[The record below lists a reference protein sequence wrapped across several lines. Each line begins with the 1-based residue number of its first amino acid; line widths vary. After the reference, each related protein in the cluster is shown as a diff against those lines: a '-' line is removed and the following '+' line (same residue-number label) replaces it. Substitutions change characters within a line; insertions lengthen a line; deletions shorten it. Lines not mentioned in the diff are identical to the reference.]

1 MIFLII
7 DGNSILN
14 RAYYAIKSLSD
25 SRGQNIN
32 GVYGFVNILRKF
44 INQLQPEYVAVAF
57 DVSRKT
63 FRADLCKTYK
73 GTRAGTPDDLKRQM
87 PVIQDLLEL
96 MGFAVLKCPGF
107 EADDILGT
115 LSHRCCSPSV
125 ECVLLTGDRD
135 AYQLVKENV
144 RVILPTIKNKTSV
157 SESITLETIRE
168 KYGLEPLK
176 LIDVKALAGDTSDN
190 IPGCRGIGEKT
201 AVNLISRFVSVE
213 NLFENLAQI
222 ESASLKNKL
231 VACKEDVFLSK
242 VLAEIRLDAPVNCSI
257 DEYVP
262 KRTSKKALTLK
273 LAELGMKTAI
283 QKINLLVPHLA
294 DQEDSLDSFE
304 EPPVPIHF
312 VTGVDEIEE
321 LKEIKST
328 SKLYVAL
335 DEQGNRLGINAG
347 DNIYVLP
354 LNENLKTLAAALEKF
369 AGQIYFDDIK
379 RFQTLLFK
387 ENFEESLTFLT
398 LPFCITL
405 AGYILDSL
413 RKKYE
418 VDRLVRIY
426 LEPGD
431 YINFSGDD
439 FVFGLINSPRLCEIL
454 EQKLAENDQLALLKE
469 LEIPVA
475 EVLVAMEQKGFLL
488 DVHGLSD
495 FGNHLEQETKM
506 LEEEIFSEEAFLNNS
521 VERFNLNSSQ
531 KLSHFLFETLKLPT
545 QGRNKSGFKTDV
557 ESLEKIS
564 HLHPIIKLI
573 LKRRKLTKLKAT
585 YVDGLLTM
593 VDSTNHVHTL
603 FKQTETKTGRLS
615 SAEPNLQNV
624 PIRTELGK
632 NLRKFFVA
640 EPGCVLADAD
650 YSQIELRVLAEISQ
664 DETLINSFRSDEDVH
679 RITASEIFDVPL
691 GEVTAQ
697 MRMDAK
703 TVNFGIIYG
712 IGPVA
717 LAEGLSVSTVQAA
730 QYIKSFFAKF
740 PKVEEYLT
748 QTVSF
753 AEANGYVNTLFDR
766 RIYIPELKSN
776 NKSLISFGKRVA
788 YNSPIQ
794 GSAADIIKLA
804 MVNLQTRIKKE
815 KLRSKI
821 ILQVHDEIIVQ
832 VPTDEQTQM
841 EKILHEEMETFPK
854 FKLPLKVDVG
864 FGSSWFAAKS

>member
-44 INQLQPEYVAVAF
+44 ITQLQPEYVAVAF

-63 FRADLCKTYK
+63 FRSDLCQTYK
-73 GTRAGTPDDLKRQM
+73 GTRAGTPDDLKKQM

-96 MGFAVLKCPGF
+96 MGFAVIKCPGF

-115 LSHRCCSPSV
+115 LSHRCCPSSV

-157 SESITLETIRE
+157 AETVTLETIRE
-168 KYGLEPLK
+168 KYELEPLK
-176 LIDVKALAGDTSDN
+176 LIDVKAMAGDTSDN
-190 IPGCRGIGEKT
+190 IPGCRGVGEKT
-201 AVNLISRFVSVE
+201 AVDLISRFGSVE
-213 NLFENLAQI
+213 ALFENLAQI
-222 ESASLKNKL
+222 ESVALKNKL
-231 VACKEDVFLSK
+231 IAGKEDIFLSK

-262 KRTSKKALTLK
+262 KRTSKKELVLK
-273 LAELGMKTAI
+273 FAELGIKTAI

-304 EPPVPIHF
+304 EPPVPIRF
-312 VTGVDEIEE
+312 VASVDEIEE
-321 LKEIKST
+321 FKEIKNNF
-328 SKLYVAL
+328 YIAL
-335 DEQGNRLGINAG
+335 DEPRNRLGINAS

-354 LNENLKTLAAALEKF
+354 LNENLKPLAVALGKF
-369 AGQIYFDDIK
+369 AGQVSFDDIK
-379 RFQTLLFK
+379 KFQTLLFK
-387 ENFEESLTFLT
+387 EFEEPPTFLT
-398 LPFCITL
+398 PPFCITL

-431 YINFSGDD
+431 YINFGGDD
-439 FVFGLINSPRLCEIL
+439 FVFGLINSPKLCEIL

-488 DVHGLSD
+488 DVCGLSD
-495 FGNHLEQETKM
+495 FGNHLEQETER
-506 LEEEIFSEEAFLNNS
+506 LEEEIFSEETFLNNR

-573 LKRRKLTKLKAT
+573 LKRRKLTKLKTT
-585 YVDGLLTM
+585 YIEGLLTM
-593 VDSTNHVHTL
+593 VDSTDHVHTL

-632 NLRKFFVA
+632 NLRKFFIA

-679 RITASEIFDVPL
+679 RITASEIFGVPL
-691 GEVTAQ
+691 DKVTAQ

-712 IGPVA
+712 IGSVA
-717 LAEGLSVSTVQAA
+717 LAEDLGVSTAQAT

-740 PKVEEYLT
+740 PKVEEYLA

-753 AEANGYVNTLFDR
+753 AEANGYVKTLFNH

-776 NKSLISFGKRVA
+776 NKALISFGKRVA
-788 YNSPIQ
+788 YNAPIQ

-804 MVNLQTRIKKE
+804 MVNLQARIKKE
-815 KLRSKI
+815 KLHSKI

-832 VPTDEQTQM
+832 VQTAEQAKM

-864 FGSSWFAAKS
+864 FGSTWFAAKT